1 MPPGSCS
8 ASTTSARSP
17 PARAQTSST
26 STRPGHRAGGTRGP
40 LKPRAGGSTL
50 RFRVPE
56 PITIPDPVAGPGA
69 VGQVQIDRHPGPSDG
84 TAPPLVIVGGMTQTL
99 ASWGAQVRPL
109 SAQRPVLV
117 YEARGQGQ
125 TRLATRDVSPPVH
138 VGDFEHLLDALGVTE
153 PVDLCGFSFG
163 GRIALGIAAERPERV
178 RRLVLSGVGA
188 GRGALAR
195 VILRAWREA
204 LGTGD
209 LEALAW
215 LSLADTLG
223 PRYLEANESVLAA
236 FVKATVRRNAYENT
250 AALFAQTLDD
260 GPDSLW
266 APLKLAPRVRAP
278 VLLLAGELDRLA
290 SPSELEALAAAF
302 PTPARVEVLPDVGH
316 TVAIEAPEPWR
327 ARVLEFLA

>member
-1 MPPGSCS
+1 M
-8 ASTTSARSP
+8 
-17 PARAQTSST
+17 
-26 STRPGHRAGGTRGP
+26 
-40 LKPRAGGSTL
+40 
-50 RFRVPE
+50 PE
-56 PITIPDPVAGPGA
+56 PITIHDPVAGPGA
-69 VGQVQIDRHPGPSDG
+69 VGQVQIDRHAGPSDG

-99 ASWGAQVRPL
+99 ASWGAHVRPL

-163 GRIALGIAAERPERV
+163 GRIALGIAAERPTRV

-188 GRGALAR
+188 GRGALGR

-204 LGTGD
+204 LKTGD

-223 PRYLEANESVLAA
+223 PGYLEANESVLAA
-236 FVKATVRRNAYENT
+236 FVKATVRRNSYENT

-260 GPDSLW
+260 GPDSPW
-266 APLKLAPRVRAP
+266 APLRLAPRVRAP
-278 VLLLAGELDRLA
+278 VLLLTGELDRLA
-290 SPSELEALAAAF
+290 SPSELEVLAAAF
-302 PTPARVEVLPDVGH
+302 PGPARVEVLPDVGH

-327 ARVLEFLA
+327 ARVLDFLT